1 MLSVRS
7 GVLRAM
13 VMPFALVAALALTR
27 SASAQTT
34 TGVISGT
41 VVDPQGA
48 VVPGATVTVTNE
60 ATNDTRTATTDS
72 ERGSFQVTGL
82 NPGTYSVSVTLQGFR
97 KFERKGV
104 VVSSS
109 ERVSIG
115 SVALLVGGLED
126 LVSVTATGTHVNT
139 EETQHGG
146 VITRTQ
152 IEQIQVLGR
161 DVTSLM
167 RLLPGVRYRRRSTRW
182 AAGSAWTCRP
192 SAACRPIG
200 ARSSLTASSPTKWAT
215 AA

>member
-1 MLSVRS
+1 MSSVHY
-7 GVLRAM
+7 GILRALG
-13 VMPFALVAALALTR
+13 VPPALAAVLVLTP
-27 SASAQTT
+27 AAFAQTT

-41 VVDPQGA
+41 VVDPEGK

-60 ATNDTRTATTDS
+60 AINDSRTAITDP

-82 NPGTYSVSVTLQGFR
+82 TPGTYTVTVSLQGFR
-97 KFERKGV
+97 TFERKGV

-115 SVALLVGGLED
+115 SVALAVGGLQD
-126 LVSVTATGTHVNT
+126 TISVTATGTQVNT
-139 EETQHGG
+139 VETQHGG

-167 RLLPGVRYRRRSTRW
+167 RLLPGVRYTTPVDSMGGTF
-182 AAGSAWTCRP
+182 GVDMP
-192 SAACRPIG
+192 N
-200 ARSSLTASSPTKWAT
+200 
-215 AA
+215 